1 MSACAVSTTVT
12 VPMVKM
18 CSGQQNLPGASVK
31 VILVTLSSS
40 YDAAGSTLDLSSL
53 FPDRVFWA
61 APMTA
66 TAKDATTGFTTI
78 GIVPGTAK
86 TDVKGGFLSTNWK
99 ITSAVGAAEASG
111 DLSDHVC
118 YIVACGC

>member
-1 MSACAVSTTVT
+1 MTANAVSTTVSSKI
-12 VPMVKM
+12 VQV
-18 CSGQQNLPGASVK
+18 CSGAQNLPGASVK
-31 VILVTLSSS
+31 VILVTLTSS
-40 YDAAGSTLDLSSL
+40 YDAGGSTLDLSSI

-78 GIVPGTAK
+78 GLVPGTAK

-99 ITSAVGAAEASG
+99 ITSALGASEASG

-118 YIVACGC
+118 YIVAYGC

>member
-1 MSACAVSTTVT
+1 MSANAVSTTVST
-12 VPMVKM
+12 KMVQL

-31 VILVTLSSS
+31 VILVTLTSS
-40 YDAAGSTLDLSSL
+40 YDAGGSALDMSSL

-66 TAKDATTGFTTI
+66 TAKDASTGFTTI
-78 GIVPGTAK
+78 GVVPGTAK
-86 TDVKGGFLSTNWK
+86 TDVKGGFASTDWK
-99 ITSAVGAAEASG
+99 ITSAVGASQASG